1 MIADRVALSR
11 MPLSPP
17 EKEES
22 AGGLTLD
29 LQLPQLPWPT
39 RVEDIRIGRF
49 EIAPA
54 VLGEPAAV
62 SLAGKLSVE
71 NATDA
76 ALDLELRRVDTR
88 AGHAAIALR
97 MAQEPAQFALKADL
111 AEPAGGLIA
120 RLLELPGLPPV
131 QMSLDGTGPA
141 AAWRGKL
148 AASAGDAALDV
159 DLGIGYGPTISVS
172 ADGRMEPGRTLQA
185 GTDLLP
191 PAMDTSLRVQWQPG
205 HRFAVEQFKLAST
218 EAQADISGVADL
230 DAGQIKADVNLRV
243 RDAARW
249 RRWFAPLEIGAGQ
262 FSGSLSGAL
271 ERPQFKLSAAA
282 ENSRTAGRIGT
293 AGEARGDR
301 QRRHPGFASANRSR
315 AGRGRR
321 I

>member
-1 MIADRVALSR
+1 MRRDSRSLSEASRADCRLPHPLSMSSWPTRNGEWLRLQRLDIAWSPFALLSGRLQINSVIADRVALSR

-76 ALDLELRRVDTR
+76 ALDLELRRVDAR

-97 MAQEPAQFALKADL
+97 MAQEPAEFALKADL

-230 DAGQIKADVNLRV
+230 DAGQILKRM
-243 RDAARW
+243 
-249 RRWFAPLEIGAGQ
+249 
-262 FSGSLSGAL
+262 
-271 ERPQFKLSAAA
+271 
-282 ENSRTAGRIGT
+282 
-293 AGEARGDR
+293 
-301 QRRHPGFASANRSR
+301 
-315 AGRGRR
+315 
-321 I
+321 